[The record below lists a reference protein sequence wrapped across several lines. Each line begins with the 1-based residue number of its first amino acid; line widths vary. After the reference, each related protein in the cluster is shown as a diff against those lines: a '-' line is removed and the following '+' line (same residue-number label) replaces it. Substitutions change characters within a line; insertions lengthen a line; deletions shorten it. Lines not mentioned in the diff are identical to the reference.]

1 MEYWY
6 PDDSHEGFQQWND
19 KPILI
24 DDGTLDYVIQ
34 LPSGRVERF
43 NREYVLDTYG
53 DCCYATLAEQLAREI
68 E

>member
-1 MEYWY
+1 M
-6 PDDSHEGFQQWND
+6 QV
-19 KPILI
+19 PILI
-24 DDGTLDYVIQ
+24 DDGTLDYVVQ

-68 E
+68 DD